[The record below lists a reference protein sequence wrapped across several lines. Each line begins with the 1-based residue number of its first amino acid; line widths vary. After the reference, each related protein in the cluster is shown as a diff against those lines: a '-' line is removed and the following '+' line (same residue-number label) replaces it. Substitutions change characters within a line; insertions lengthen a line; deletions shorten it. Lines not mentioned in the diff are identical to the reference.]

1 MDSHSIL
8 DHGDAPESN
17 APDSAGSVRF
27 PAEDGGRSLAE
38 MAERDL
44 AATLQLLA
52 ERAQYIT
59 GATGA
64 AIALRDHEEMVCRA
78 SAGTSAPAVGTLL
91 QINSGLSGESVR
103 TKQTLRCDDA
113 STDTRVN
120 RESCEAL
127 GISSVVVMPLLRGD
141 EVIGVFELFSD
152 QPNIFETR
160 DIAALERMGAM
171 VHAALEHSANS
182 LGIEHPTDQ
191 PTHPSLPIS
200 GNGHHGEPP
209 EASSNTPIIDTT
221 LAFSQN
227 DDLIMELENPAREE
241 TSTAEALASTGIAFH
256 IRKPLPARPAPQ
268 EVAPSVPLASVPAE
282 PAPAPPQ
289 HFSAIPPEN
298 LGEEADILEDSAE
311 IIASPAIDDL
321 SDDILG
327 EGPQTNAPVA
337 AAAHNAPFVSE
348 SPHLEDGTP
357 LGPPAP
363 KESPASRGAVASLRK
378 CKACGFPVSEGRQL
392 CLDCEKKGAAQPP
405 RPAPVQPIVAEP
417 QPPAISSQ
425 SAEQVDSPMPNFL
438 GDQPEESWIATHK
451 LVVLAILIGI
461 IAIVAAAMLR

>member
-1 MDSHSIL
+1 MDPHSIL
-8 DHGDAPESN
+8 DHGDAPEAN
-17 APDSAGSVRF
+17 ASDSAGSVRF

-64 AIALRDHEEMVCRA
+64 AIALRDHDEMVCRA
-78 SAGTSAPAVGTLL
+78 SAGTSAPAVGILL

-103 TKQTLRCDDA
+103 TQQTLRCDDA

-152 QPNIFETR
+152 QPNIFEAR

-200 GNGHHGEPP
+200 GNGHHGEAP
-209 EASSNTPIIDTT
+209 EAPSNTSIIDST
-221 LAFSQN
+221 LAFSEN
-227 DDLIMELENPAREE
+227 DDLIMELENPEPEE
-241 TSTAEALASTGIAFH
+241 TTTAAALASTGIAFH
-256 IRKPLPARPAPQ
+256 RRKPLPSRPAPQ
-268 EVAPSVPLASVPAE
+268 EVAPSVPFASVPAE
-282 PAPAPPQ
+282 AAPSPPQ
-289 HFSAIPPEN
+289 PFSAIRPEIV
-298 LGEEADILEDSAE
+298 GEEADILEDSAE
-311 IIASPAIDDL
+311 IIAPPAIYDL

-327 EGPQTNAPVA
+327 EEPQTTAPA
-337 AAAHNAPFVSE
+337 AATAHDAPFVSE
-348 SPHLEDGTP
+348 SSQIEDSTP

-378 CKACGFPVSEGRQL
+378 CEACGFPVSEGRQL
-392 CLDCEKKGAAQPP
+392 CLDCEKKGTPQPP
-405 RPAPVQPIVAEP
+405 QPVPVEPIVAEP
-417 QPPAISSQ
+417 EPPSISSE
-425 SAEQVDSPMPNFL
+425 SPEEIDSPMPKFL
-438 GDQPEESWIATHK
+438 GDLPEESWLATHQ